1 MTRMMKIV
9 PASRLV
15 RDASPEPPS
24 IDRSRAIT
32 PAGGAVVDGASV
44 TVTVGNPERAPR
56 GAATIRPINYSL
68 RLGWVDRPGRRHSG
82 ACKARTRNLEIPR
95 CAIAHLRF
103 ALTRAPE

>member
-15 RDASPEPPS
+15 RDASLEPPS

-44 TVTVGNPERAPR
+44 TVTVGIPERVPR

-68 RLGWVDRPGRRHSG
+68 RLGWVGAACNAVIPELAKHEPGISG
-82 ACKARTRNLEIPR
+82 FPDVQLHIGGSR
-95 CAIAHLRF
+95 
-103 ALTRAPE
+103 

>member
-1 MTRMMKIV
+1 MTRMMTVV

-15 RDASPEPPS
+15 RDASPEPSS

-32 PAGGAVVDGASV
+32 PAGGTVVDGASV

-68 RLGWVDRPGRRHSG
+68 RLGWVGAMHYASRRRPGERRDDAGTALNSG
-82 ACKARTRNLEIPR
+82 
-95 CAIAHLRF
+95 
-103 ALTRAPE
+103 

>member
-1 MTRMMKIV
+1 MTRMMNIV

-24 IDRSRAIT
+24 IARSRAMS

-44 TVTVGNPERAPR
+44 TVTAGNPEIAAP

-68 RLGWVDRPGRRHSG
+68 RLGWVGAVSNAVIPGLAKHEPEISG
-82 ACKARTRNLEIPR
+82 FPDVQLHI
-95 CAIAHLRF
+95 
-103 ALTRAPE
+103 